1 MNHAIKA
8 TAHETKVRRWTT
20 FTPPQRTAY
29 AAHCGLVLHW
39 RAYICQYKDEDFK
52 RSLGRSGEQAAN
64 WKGGRTYTTQ
74 MFRKSHA
81 YRKWPLAVLKRDD
94 CDRRGVSGDGK

>member
-1 MNHAIKA
+1 MWVIPALI
-8 TAHETKVRRWTT
+8 
-20 FTPPQRTAY
+20 QRNERY
-29 AAHCGLVLHW
+29 CS
-39 RAYICQYKDEDFK
+39 RICQYKDEDFK